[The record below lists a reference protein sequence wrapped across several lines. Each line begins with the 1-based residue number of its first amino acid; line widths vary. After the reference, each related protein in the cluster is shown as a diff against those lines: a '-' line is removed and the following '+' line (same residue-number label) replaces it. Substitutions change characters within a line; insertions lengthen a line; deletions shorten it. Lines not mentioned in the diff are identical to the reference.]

1 MSRAKS
7 KAVKIKIYKTMKKS
21 VVVYASV
28 TWPMTERDMK
38 MQKTWDRKIL
48 RRIYRPVA
56 EKTISR
62 IRPNQE
68 LQELHKDLDIAADI
82 QRIDWNG

>member
-1 MSRAKS
+1 
-7 KAVKIKIYKTMKKS
+7 
-21 VVVYASV
+21 
-28 TWPMTERDMK
+28 MTEMDMK

-48 RRIYRPVA
+48 RRIYRPAA
-56 EKTISR
+56 EKTISQ

-68 LQELHKDLDIAADI
+68 LQELHKDLNVVADI

>member
-1 MSRAKS
+1 MSRVKS
-7 KAVKIKIYKTMKKS
+7 KAVKIKIYKTTMKS
-21 VVVYASV
+21 IVVHASEAWPV
-28 TWPMTERDMK
+28 TEMDMK

-62 IRPNQE
+62 IRPKQE
-68 LQELHKDLDIAADI
+68 LQELH
-82 QRIDWNG
+82 